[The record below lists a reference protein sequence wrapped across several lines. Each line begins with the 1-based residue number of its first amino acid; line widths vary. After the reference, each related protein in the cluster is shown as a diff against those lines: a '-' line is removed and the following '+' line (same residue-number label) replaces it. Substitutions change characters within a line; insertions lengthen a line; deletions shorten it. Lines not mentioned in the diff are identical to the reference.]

1 MIAHHTL
8 LENCTS
14 LFSCSYMELLSFKCR
29 ENQLLSQAL
38 GSCAGTQVKL
48 QMKDWDAGIL
58 CPLRL
63 PWDYRKG
70 HLSHIVPSTP
80 SSSWPGMQHML
91 QDYCKT
97 CPASYPFSSSL
108 ALVSTAWSCVRP
120 GVSFPLAIPGH
131 AEGSS
136 LWRTSVLET
145 QGNAGCS
152 TAPHKQA
159 GEAGGPSFCQQH
171 QCPVGTAAVLC
182 VGKMPDL
189 CQTDI
194 QLTKA

>member
-48 QMKDWDAGIL
+48 QIKDWDAGML

-108 ALVSTAWSCVRP
+108 ALVSTACSCVRP

-136 LWRTSVLET
+136 LS
-145 QGNAGCS
+145 
-152 TAPHKQA
+152 
-159 GEAGGPSFCQQH
+159 GGPQYSRHREMQDVPQFHINRQVRLEA
-171 QCPVGTAAVLC
+171 PASANSTNAL
-182 VGKMPDL
+182 
-189 CQTDI
+189 
-194 QLTKA
+194 